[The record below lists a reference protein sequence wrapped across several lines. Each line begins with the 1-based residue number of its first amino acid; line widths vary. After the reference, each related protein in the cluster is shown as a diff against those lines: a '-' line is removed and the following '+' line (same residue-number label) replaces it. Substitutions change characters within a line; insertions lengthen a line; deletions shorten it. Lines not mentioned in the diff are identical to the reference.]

1 MLRIHFVCAVLL
13 CAAVATVVS
22 AAPGGVP
29 GPPAGKGQAG
39 KGQAGKGIG
48 PQVAALAKAG
58 VHGPQL
64 AARVKALQAAKG
76 IGAVNG
82 QGKGK
87 L

>member
-1 MLRIHFVCAVLL
+1 MRRIHFVCAVLL

-29 GPPAGKGQAG
+29 GPPAG